1 MRVAPGI
8 GARTGVG
15 ADVDA
20 VATGIDKAVDEDEAA
35 VVDGDGAV
43 FPAVSS
49 GDSESGVTSE
59 EVFWVVAEED
69 GSKFCLQG
77 SGLDLRVDPSSS
89 ERAKGFN
96 RAHHAPKLLFRDSC
110 FLRRVDSIC
119 DSSSLSGLE
128 SHCNGVALLGPR
140 WGVGELGGDARTG
153 S

>member
-8 GARTGVG
+8 GASTGVG

-69 GSKFCLQG
+69 G

>member
-8 GARTGVG
+8 GASTGVG

-20 VATGIDKAVDEDEAA
+20 VATGIDEAVDEEEAA

-110 FLRRVDSIC
+110 FLRRAGSIC

-128 SHCNGVALLGPR
+128 SHCNGVALSDPR
-140 WGVGELGGDARTG
+140 WGVGELGGDARPG

>member
-8 GARTGVG
+8 GASTGVG

-69 GSKFCLQG
+69 G

-140 WGVGELGGDARTG
+140 WGVGELGGDARPG